1 MRRIN
6 RMKKEFQEKRQDRFT
21 DIVDELNNVITDQDH
36 YILELNEEIE
46 KLNKTIKKIK
56 KKGVDKETQTD

>member
-6 RMKKEFQEKRQDRFT
+6 RIKKEFQEKRQDRFT
-21 DIVDELNNVITDQDH
+21 DVVDELNNVITDQDH
-36 YILELNEEIE
+36 YILELSEEIE
-46 KLNKTIKKIK
+46 KLNKTIKRMK